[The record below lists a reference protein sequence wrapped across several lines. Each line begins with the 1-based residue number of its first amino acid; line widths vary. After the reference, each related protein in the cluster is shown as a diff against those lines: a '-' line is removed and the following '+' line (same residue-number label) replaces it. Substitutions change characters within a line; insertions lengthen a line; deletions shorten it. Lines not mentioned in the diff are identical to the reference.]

1 MLDALKFVQGS
12 VAKKELVEGL
22 TSFLIRDGQVQGFN
36 GVIALGSP
44 IELDID
50 CKPEAGPMIKAISN
64 CDETVQLTMMA
75 NGKLNIKS
83 GPFRVAI
90 RCIDKETPHVFPEGD
105 LYEIDGAR
113 FVHGVKSVA
122 PFVGSDASRPWACG
136 ILINNG
142 SLFATNN
149 VTIAEYWFG
158 NQFPIDC
165 IIPSVAIK
173 EILRIKANPTHIQVS
188 KNNVTF
194 HYPEGRWL
202 RTQLIDAEWPDIR
215 RILNVQCNAH
225 PVDPGLFE
233 GLHKIKPFAED
244 RPRVYIENGL
254 ARTHYDDAEGASF
267 VLQDR
272 SITGVYNIDILLLL
286 ENVVKTADFSL
297 YPRPCAF
304 FGENLRGVLIG
315 ERV

>member
-64 CDETVQLTMMA
+64 CDDTVQLTMMA
-75 NGKLNIKS
+75 NGKLSIKS
-83 GPFRVAI
+83 GGFRVAI
-90 RCIDKETPHVFPEGD
+90 HCIDKETPHVNPEGD
-105 LYEIDGAR
+105 IYEIDGTR
-113 FVHGVKSVA
+113 FIQGVRSVA
-122 PFVGSDASRPWACG
+122 PFIGSDASRPWACG
-136 ILINNG
+136 ILISNG

-158 NQFPIDC
+158 SQFPLDC
-165 IIPSVAIK
+165 VIPAVAIK
-173 EILRIKANPTHIQVS
+173 ELLRVKTSPTHIQVS

-202 RTQLIDAEWPDIR
+202 RTQLIDSEWPNIR
-215 RILNVQCNAH
+215 NILNVESNPHQIDTA
-225 PVDPGLFE
+225 LFE

-244 RPRVYIENGL
+244 RPRVYIEDGL
-254 ARTHYDDAEGASF
+254 ARTHLDDAEGASF
-267 VLQDR
+267 ILNDR
-272 SITGVYNIDILLLL
+272 TITGVYNIDVLLLL
-286 ENVVKTADFSL
+286 ENVAKTADFST
-297 YPRPCAF
+297 YPKPCAF
-304 FGENLRGVLIG
+304 FGDNLRGVLIG